1 MTRPISLLV
10 LGLGNRIWG
19 DDGAGSVAVEL
30 LARRYAPPPGVQ
42 FLDGGTLGLSL
53 LPYLEDSREVIIL
66 DAIRADA
73 KPGSFV
79 RLTGEEVAPAVRERL
94 SPHQIG
100 VADLLAGA
108 DLVGRSPERLV
119 LLGLVP
125 ELMEFGLERSP
136 AVEGAIPLLVERA
149 VGEARS
155 WGFGLIPIDDHE
167 EAVAPG
173 AVGRA
178 GAALRL

>member
-30 LARRYAPPPGVQ
+30 LSRRYAAPPGVA

-73 KPGSFV
+73 PAGSFV

-100 VADLLAGA
+100 VADLLAGVE
-108 DLVGRSPERLV
+108 LVGRAPERLV

-125 ELMEFGLERSP
+125 ESLEFGLERSP
-136 AVEGAIPLLVERA
+136 SVEAAIPLLVERA
-149 VGEARS
+149 VEEARC
-155 WGFGLIPIDDHE
+155 WGHELVANDDNDQRLAWCNPGL
-167 EAVAPG
+167 ARVA
-173 AVGRA
+173 A
-178 GAALRL
+178 RL